1 MKRLPDS
8 FPENHPLVTT
18 LVRLHAKIGG
28 EIFENKKRAEK
39 LATDMKH
46 VEAVIR
52 MLSPDF
58 KIASIA
64 VRRRYKGNPW
74 FKRGTLLRLA
84 LDALRAGTA
93 PMTSKEVAL
102 AMLASKGV
110 LPSAK
115 EANGLAAAIQTAFR
129 KHEGKSVEVTDAGL
143 PTRWQIARVADN

>member
-8 FPENHPLVTT
+8 YPTNHPLVTT
-18 LVRLHAKIGG
+18 LARLHAKIGG

-39 LATDMKH
+39 LAADMKH

-52 MLSPDF
+52 MLSPEF

-64 VRRRYKGNPW
+64 ARRRYKANPW

-84 LDALRAGTA
+84 LDSLRAGTA
-93 PMTSKEVAL
+93 PMTSKEVAV
-102 AMLASKGV
+102 AMLSNRGASA
-110 LPSAK
+110 SAK

-129 KHEGKSVEVTDAGL
+129 KQEGQTVEVLRGEM
-143 PTRWQIARVADN
+143 PTKWKLKTVIL